1 MFYTKNRKARKYFV
15 GRRLGKET
23 DGVNIFYSVPVR
35 KTEKKASCLSIVRH
49 SGLTK
54 VRIDLT
60 GGEVFQ
66 LRRILSKGQRLM
78 SR

>member
-15 GRRLGKET
+15 GRRLAK
-23 DGVNIFYSVPVR
+23 DSNGVNMFYSVPVR
-35 KTEKKASCLSIVRH
+35 KTEKKGSLLSIIRH
-49 SGLTK
+49 SGNAK

-66 LRRILSKGQRLM
+66 LRRILSKGRRLM